1 MITSTT
7 FPVAGHTHCKKMISK
22 ISLHTEGKALTFF
35 LLCPILTFQL
45 IQYTIIEQSEDD
57 WHSMAIS
64 ISKLNEM
71 FWLATIFYGQGYI
84 GIFHVLGLMLGAGPL
99 IC

>member
-1 MITSTT
+1 MLGHSLIDRDRYKKALGGQDGVDDCQHHDDYLNH
-7 FPVAGHTHCKKMISK
+7 FPWSWTHSLKKVISK

-57 WHSMAIS
+57 
-64 ISKLNEM
+64 
-71 FWLATIFYGQGYI
+71 
-84 GIFHVLGLMLGAGPL
+84 
-99 IC
+99 